1 MNAQLHSQTGLNRHT
16 TNGKPTMKFEKG
28 NKLAKGGRRNPPG
41 GRPTKEELAAKEE
54 LLHSALDT
62 LKLSMFK
69 AVTTLVQHLDSE
81 AEHISLRAAES
92 IISLTQKAIE
102 HEEL

>member
-1 MNAQLHSQTGLNRHT
+1 
-16 TNGKPTMKFEKG
+16 MKFERG
-28 NKLAKGGRRNPPG
+28 NKLGQGGKRPG
-41 GRPTKEELAAKEE
+41 AGRPTKEEQAAKED

-69 AVTTLVQHLDSE
+69 AVTTLVKHLDSE

-92 IISLTQKAIE
+92 IISFTQKAIE
-102 HEEL
+102 HEDLEKRIQALEEKLIQQGGIR